1 MAKRMTDTDKWKK
14 RFVREL
20 SSEFKL
26 LWLYILDDCNH
37 AGIWE
42 VDLEVASIR
51 IGETLKFDIPAED
64 MLPQPFLDKIVIF
77 DNGDKWFIPEFID
90 FQYGELNPNSNVH
103 KSVILLLQKYNLEGY
118 MKGTQTLPYT
128 VQDKDIVIVKEKAKA
143 KRFVKPTLDEVA
155 NYIQERKSFKIVDA
169 EKFFDFYSSNGWRVG
184 KNAMKDWKAAVRTW
198 EKNSITEQTKSKVEQ
213 SLDTWQEAR
222 RMING

>member
-14 RFVREL
+14 RFIREL
-20 SSEFKL
+20 KPKHKL

-42 VDLEVASIR
+42 IDLDVASIR
-51 IGETLKFDIPAED
+51 VGEAVGYKD
-64 MLPQPFLDKIVIF
+64 LDVFGSKIIMF
-77 DNGDKWFIPEFID
+77 DNNEKCFIPDFIE

-103 KSVILLLQKYNLEGY
+103 KSVISLLSRYNLEGY
-118 MKGTQTLPYT
+118 MKGTQTPPEPII
-128 VQDKDIVIVKEKAKA
+128 DKPA
-143 KRFVKPTLDEVA
+143 KRFKKPTVEDVSLYCQSR
-155 NYIQERKSFKIVDA
+155 NNLVDA

-198 EKNSITEQTKSKVEQ
+198 EKNSTTEQTKSKVEQ

>member
-20 SSEFKL
+20 SPQHKL
-26 LWLYILDDCNH
+26 LWFYILDDCNH

-51 IGETLKFDIPAED
+51 VGFDLSHNHLPSSFGEK
-64 MLPQPFLDKIVIF
+64 VISF

-103 KSVILLLQKYNLEGY
+103 KSVIALLDKYNLEGY
-118 MKGTQTLPYT
+118 LKGSQGVQSTLNNKDK
-128 VQDKDIVIVKEKAKA
+128 DKDIVKVKAKVN
-143 KRFVKPTLDEVA
+143 RFVKPTIEEVA
-155 NYIQERKSFKIVDA
+155 DYCNERNNDVDA
-169 EKFFDFYSSNGWRVG
+169 EKFYDYYSSNGWKVG
-184 KNAMKDWKAAVRTW
+184 KNAMKDWKASVRTW
-198 EKNSITEQTKSKVEQ
+198 EKNTTQEQKASQPKQVLTS
-213 SLDTWQEAR
+213 WQQAR
-222 RMING
+222 QQINNG

>member
-14 RFVREL
+14 RFIREL
-20 SSEFKL
+20 KPKHKL

-42 VDLEVASIR
+42 IDLDVASIR
-51 IGETLKFDIPAED
+51 VGEAVGYKD
-64 MLPQPFLDKIVIF
+64 LDVFGNKIIMF
-77 DNGDKWFIPEFID
+77 DNNEKCFIPDFID

-103 KSVILLLQKYNLEGY
+103 KSVILLLSRYNLEGY
-118 MKGTQTLPYT
+118 MKGTQTPPEPII
-128 VQDKDIVIVKEKAKA
+128 DKPA
-143 KRFVKPTLDEVA
+143 KRFKKPTVEDVSLYCQSR
-155 NYIQERKSFKIVDA
+155 NNFVDA
-169 EKFFDFYSSNGWRVG
+169 EKFFDFYSSNGWKVG

-198 EKNSITEQTKSKVEQ
+198 EKNSTTEQTKSKVEQ

>member
-20 SSEFKL
+20 SPQHKL
-26 LWLYILDDCNH
+26 LWFYILDDCNH

-51 IGETLKFDIPAED
+51 VGFDLSHDNLPSSFGEK
-64 MLPQPFLDKIVIF
+64 VISF

-103 KSVILLLQKYNLEGY
+103 KSVIALLEKYNLEGY
-118 MKGTQTLPYT
+118 LKGSQGVQSTLNNKDK
-128 VQDKDIVIVKEKAKA
+128 DKDIVKVKAKV
-143 KRFVKPTLDEVA
+143 KRFVKPTIEEVA
-155 NYIQERKSFKIVDA
+155 DYCNERNNDVDA
-169 EKFFDFYSSNGWRVG
+169 EKFYDYYSSNGWKVG
-184 KNAMKDWKAAVRTW
+184 KNAMKDWKASVRTW
-198 EKNSITEQTKSKVEQ
+198 EKNTTQQKKVSQPKQVLTAWEQ
-213 SLDTWQEAR
+213 AR
-222 RMING
+222 TQINNG